1 MSRKQGGELE
11 SCPCGSGQ
19 PYGDCCE
26 PLISG
31 VRLATTPEQLMRS
44 RYSAYVKTA
53 IDYLYETTHPAHRTG
68 YDHEGTR
75 QWAES
80 AQWLGLEVV
89 RSEER
94 VFLPGRKNPLVLPP
108 HDPVLHL
115 FMRVRDE
122 GRLLFIGVTDDRKV
136 IGYAVSGD
144 TQIAEETQALRRAS
158 KLEPFCPNLVSRG
171 FCG

>member
-1 MSRKQGGELE
+1 MEN
-11 SCPCGSGQ
+11 CPCGSGE

-89 RSEER
+89 RSEDGPAKGVGQVEFVARYLENDQEQRHHEVGQFKQEDGAWYFTEGKMVRPQPLR
-94 VFLPGRKNPLVLPP
+94 VAKIGRNEPCPC
-108 HDPVLHL
+108 
-115 FMRVRDE
+115 
-122 GRLLFIGVTDDRKV
+122 G
-136 IGYAVSGD
+136 SG
-144 TQIAEETQALRRAS
+144 A
-158 KLEPFCPNLVSRG
+158 KYKKC
-171 FCG
+171 CGK